1 MALADLMELSL
12 SKNTKKTGISEER
25 IRAQIPIIRQYIA
38 YWREYPD
45 MFVEFLCGSN
55 PENFQLYFYQR
66 LFLRAV
72 MRHRYAYATFPRAY
86 SKSFLSVLILM
97 LRCVLFPGA
106 HLFVTP
112 GGKEQ
117 AAGIAREK
125 AEELC
130 KLIPGLKNEID
141 WTRGATKASKNMVE
155 YLFKNGSKLD
165 IIAAQ
170 QSSRGKRATGG
181 LMEECILIDQ
191 TLLNEVIIPTMNVDR
206 RLADGSRIEEEV
218 INKSQIYVTTAG
230 WKNSFAYEK
239 LIQILI
245 QQIIEPAEAV
255 VLGGTWRVPVM
266 EKLLKKS
273 FIEELKLDGTYNDS
287 SFAREYESEWSGD
300 AENAFFS
307 AEKFDKHRV
316 LLQPEYE
323 YSGRSSK
330 SAYYVLGVDVGRIGC
345 TTEVCVFKV
354 TPQVQGASLKTL
366 VNIYTY
372 DAEDFEVQAI
382 NLKKLYYK
390 YKARIVSLDANGL
403 GIGLVDFMTKSQ
415 VDPETGDEWP
425 PFGVEGGTSED
436 TLELYKKIKG
446 PEVENDAL
454 YLIKANAPI
463 NTEAHTYVQTQLA
476 SGKIKLL
483 IDEGQAKIKLMS
495 TKAGQNMDNDK
506 RAEQLKPFTLTTI
519 LREQM
524 LNLVEENEGVNIILK
539 QSNRGIKKDKFS
551 AFEYGLY
558 YIKQEEDKKKKKK
571 KRNISEMMFFRVK
584 IVKRNEKEMI

>member
-45 MFVEFLCGSN
+45 MFVEFLCGNN

-106 HLFVTP
+106 HLFVTT

-382 NLKKLYYK
+382 NLKRLYYK
-390 YKARIVSLDANGL
+390 YKARIIALDANGL

-415 VDPETGDEWP
+415 IDPETGDELP

-436 TLELYKKIKG
+436 TLELYKKVKG
-446 PEVENDAL
+446 SEVENDAL

-558 YIKQEEDKKKKKK
+558 YIKQEEDRKKKKK
-571 KRNISEMMFFRVK
+571 KRNISEMMFFS
-584 IVKRNEKEMI
+584 

>member
-1 MALADLMELSL
+1 MALADLMALS
-12 SKNTKKTGISEER
+12 SKMTKKTGISEER
-25 IRAQIPIIRQYIA
+25 IKAQIPIIRQYVA
-38 YWREYPD
+38 FWREYPD
-45 MFVEFLCGSN
+45 IFVEFLCGNN
-55 PENFQLYFYQR
+55 PENFHLFFYQR
-66 LFLRAV
+66 VFLRAV

-106 HLFVTP
+106 HLFVTT

-130 KLIPGLKNEID
+130 KLIPGLRNEID
-141 WTRGATKASKNMVE
+141 WSRGASKASKNMVE
-155 YLFKNGSKLD
+155 YIFKNGSKLD
-165 IIAAQ
+165 IMAAQ

-181 LMEECILIDQ
+181 LVEECILVDQ
-191 TLLNEVIIPTMNVDR
+191 TILNEVIIPTMNVDR
-206 RLADGSRIEEEV
+206 RLSDGSRHEEEV
-218 INKSQIYVTTAG
+218 INKSQIFVTTAG
-230 WKNSFAYEK
+230 WKNSYAYEK
-239 LIQILI
+239 LIQTLI
-245 QQIIEPAEAV
+245 QQIIDPNQAV

-266 EKLLKKS
+266 EKLLRKS

-323 YSGRSSK
+323 FSGRSNK
-330 SAYYVLGVDVGRIGC
+330 SAYYVLGVDVGRKGC

-354 TPQVQGASLKTL
+354 TPQTQGTSLKTL
-366 VNIYTY
+366 VNIYSW
-372 DAEDFEVQAI
+372 DEEHFENQAI
-382 NLKKLYYK
+382 NIKRLFYK
-390 YKARIVSLDANGL
+390 YKARKIAIDANGL
-403 GIGLVDFMTKSQ
+403 GIGLIDYMVKSQ
-415 VDPETGDEWP
+415 IDPESGELLPD
-425 PFGVEGGTSED
+425 FGVENDED
-436 TLELYKKIKG
+436 NFYKKFKT
-446 PEVENDAL
+446 PDTETDAM

-463 NTEAHTYVQTQLA
+463 NTEAHTYVQTQLS
-476 SGKIKLL
+476 SGKIKFL
-483 IDEGQAKIKLMS
+483 IDENQAKTKLMG
-495 TKAGQNMDNDK
+495 TKMGQNMDSSK
-506 RAEQLKPFTLTTI
+506 RAEYLKPFTLTTI

-539 QSNRGIKKDKFS
+539 QSSKNIKKDKFS

-558 YIKQEEDKKKKKK
+558 YIKQEEDKKKRRK
-571 KRNISEMMFFRVK
+571 KRNIAEMMFFTS
-584 IVKRNEKEMI
+584 

>member
-25 IRAQIPIIRQYIA
+25 IRAQMPIIRQYIA

-45 MFVEFLCGSN
+45 MFVEFLCGNN

-106 HLFVTP
+106 HLFVTT

-382 NLKKLYYK
+382 NLKRLYYK
-390 YKARIVSLDANGL
+390 YKARIVALDANGL

-415 VDPETGDEWP
+415 IDPETGDEWP

-558 YIKQEEDKKKKKK
+558 YIKQEEDRKKKKK
-571 KRNISEMMFFRVK
+571 KRNISEMVFFS
-584 IVKRNEKEMI
+584 

>member
-25 IRAQIPIIRQYIA
+25 IRAQMPIIRQYIA

-45 MFVEFLCGSN
+45 MFVEFLCGNN

-106 HLFVTP
+106 HLFVTT

-382 NLKKLYYK
+382 NLKRLYYK
-390 YKARIVSLDANGL
+390 YKARIVALDANGL

-415 VDPETGDEWP
+415 IDPETGDELP

-558 YIKQEEDKKKKKK
+558 YIKQEEDRKKKKK

>member
-1 MALADLMELSL
+1 MALQDLMQLSL
-12 SKNTKKTGISEER
+12 SKNSKKQGLSEER
-25 IRAQIPIIRQYIA
+25 ILAQKEKIKQYIA

-45 MFVEFLCGSN
+45 MFVDFLCGSN
-55 PENFQLYFYQR
+55 PENFHLFFYQR

-97 LRCVLFPGA
+97 LRCVLYPGS
-106 HLFVTP
+106 HLFVTT

-155 YLFKNGSKLD
+155 YVFKNGSKLD

-181 LMEECILIDQ
+181 LMEECVLIDQ

-206 RLADGSRIEEEV
+206 RLADGSRHREETV
-218 INKSQIYVTTAG
+218 NKSQIYVTTAG

-239 LIQILI
+239 LIELLI
-245 QQIIEPAEAV
+245 KQIIEPGSSI
-255 VLGGTWRVPVM
+255 VLGGTWRIPVM
-266 EKLLKKS
+266 EELLAKN
-273 FIEELKLDGTYNDS
+273 FVEDLKLAGTYNDS

-300 AENAFFS
+300 AENAYFS
-307 AEKFDKHRV
+307 SEKFDKHRV

-323 YSGRSSK
+323 FSGRSSK
-330 SAYYVLGVDVGRIGC
+330 SAYYILGVDVGRKGC
-345 TTEVCVFKV
+345 TTEVMVFKV
-354 TPQVQGASLKTL
+354 TPQAQGASLKTL
-366 VNIYTY
+366 VNLFTW
-372 DAEDFEVQAI
+372 DEEHFEAQAI
-382 NLKKLYYK
+382 NIKRLFYK
-390 YKARIVSLDANGL
+390 FKARKVAIDANGL
-403 GIGLVDFMTKSQ
+403 GIGLVDFMVKDQ
-415 VDPETGDEWP
+415 LDPETGEILP
-425 PFGVEGGTSED
+425 NFGVENDDDNT
-436 TLELYKKIKG
+436 YKKFRTAETEI
-446 PEVENDAL
+446 DAM

-463 NTEAHTYVQTQLA
+463 NTEAHTYVQTQLS
-476 SGKIKLL
+476 SGKIKFL
-483 IDEGQAKIKLMS
+483 IDENQAKVKLMS
-495 TKAGQNMDNDK
+495 TKMGQNMDNDK
-506 RAEQLKPFTLTTI
+506 RADYLKPFTATTI

-539 QSNRGIKKDKFS
+539 QSSKTIKKDKFS

-558 YIKQEEDKKKKKK
+558 YIKLEEDRKKRRK
-571 KRNISEMMFFRVK
+571 KRNIADMMFFSS
-584 IVKRNEKEMI
+584 

>member
-1 MALADLMELSL
+1 MALADLMELSK
-12 SKNTKKTGISEER
+12 SKNTKKTGLSEER
-25 IRAQIPIIRQYIA
+25 IRAQIPIIRDYVA

-45 MFVEFLCGSN
+45 KFVDFLCGSN
-55 PENFQLYFYQR
+55 PENFHLFFYQR
-66 LFLRAV
+66 VFLRAV

-97 LRCVLFPGA
+97 LRCVLYPGA
-106 HLFVTP
+106 HLFVTT

-125 AEELC
+125 AEEIC
-130 KLIPGLKNEID
+130 KLIPGMKNEID
-141 WTRGATKASKNMVE
+141 WSRGATKASKNMVE
-155 YLFKNGSKLD
+155 YIFKNGSKLD

-206 RLADGSRIEEEV
+206 RLADGSRPEDEPV
-218 INKSQIYVTTAG
+218 NKSQIYVTTAG

-239 LIQILI
+239 LIQLLI
-245 QQIIEPAEAV
+245 QQITEPGSAI

-266 EKLLKKS
+266 EKLLRKS

-323 YSGRSSK
+323 YSGRSTK
-330 SAYYVLGVDVGRIGC
+330 SAFYVLGIDVGRKGC
-345 TTEVCVFKV
+345 TSEVCVFKV
-354 TPQVQGASLKTL
+354 TPQAQGASLKTL
-366 VNIYTY
+366 VNLYTW
-372 DAEDFEVQAI
+372 DEEHFEAQAI
-382 NLKKLYYK
+382 NIKKLFYK
-390 YKARIVSLDANGL
+390 YKARQVVIDANGL
-403 GIGLVDFMTKSQ
+403 GIGLVDFMVKDQ
-415 VDPETGDEWP
+415 IDPETGELLP
-425 PFGVEGGTSED
+425 NFGVSNDEENFYKQFRTAD
-436 TLELYKKIKG
+436 TEI
-446 PEVENDAL
+446 DAM

-463 NTEAHTYVQTQLA
+463 NTEAHSYVQTQLS
-476 SGKIKLL
+476 SGKIKFL
-483 IDEGQAKIKLMS
+483 IDENQAKVKLMS
-495 TKAGQNMDNDK
+495 TKMGQQMDNDK
-506 RAEQLKPFTLTTI
+506 RADYLKPFTLTTI

-539 QSNRGIKKDKFS
+539 QASKSIKKDKFS

-558 YIKQEEDKKKKKK
+558 YIKQDEDKKKKRK
-571 KRNISEMMFFRVK
+571 KRNIADMMFYS
-584 IVKRNEKEMI
+584 